1 MESVVADQQSHGM
14 LRAVS
19 ILLRFVI
26 GKRVFPVVEFVISDA
41 IFKGMRSNTG
51 RDQCGACTRRVAG
64 VASVLI
70 IELVC
75 LVGFDRV
82 IRG

>member
-1 MESVVADQQSHGM
+1 MWIVANWREMESVVADQQSHGM

-41 IFKGMRSNTG
+41 IFKDCARIPDVIN
-51 RDQCGACTRRVAG
+51 
-64 VASVLI
+64 VLA
-70 IELVC
+70 EPLV
-75 LVGFDRV
+75 
-82 IRG
+82 